1 MNKKNRLIRSPRIFS
16 FKTTIICLT
25 LVVLFLALAPPI
37 LATTPDQFG
46 LDYGTYTGLSTQDI
60 RVTIMNIVRVIL
72 GFVGIIAILIIIY
85 AGYLWMTSAGNP
97 EQIDKAKKTLRNAA
111 IGLVIIFSAF
121 SIVSFIIGMLE
132 GGFGQPGYPGG
143 PPPPSGCD
151 GCEYLGGGIIESVY
165 PAPLA
170 KNVVR
175 NTPIIVTFKEEI
187 NPESIIAGLSEGA
200 TCPCSGTALA
210 KTSGEPN
217 VKIYKREEEE
227 GAALAANAVTV
238 SSPDMKTYTF
248 RPVAYLGDEIRA
260 YWYTT
265 KLTDHITRDNDDEKA
280 FDGLTPYF
288 S

>member
-132 GGFGQPGYPGG
+132 GG
-143 PPPPSGCD
+143 
-151 GCEYLGGGIIESVY
+151 
-165 PAPLA
+165 LA
-170 KNVVR
+170 SR
-175 NTPIIVTFKEEI
+175 AIR
-187 NPESIIAGLSEGA
+187 ADRHHQ
-200 TCPCSGTALA
+200 TAA
-210 KTSGEPN
+210 MAVN
-217 VKIYKREEEE
+217 IWA
-227 GAALAANAVTV
+227 AALLKVFTQRHW
-238 SSPDMKTYTF
+238 PRT
-248 RPVAYLGDEIRA
+248 
-260 YWYTT
+260 
-265 KLTDHITRDNDDEKA
+265 
-280 FDGLTPYF
+280 
-288 S
+288 